1 MNNRKYH
8 TDPVMLL
15 AQGQAIMSPSDQ
27 ALQLLALNP
36 APERKKFA
44 IVLDNASWHMKTI
57 RLVETE
63 MLPEYSETRESVASV
78 KLPPCSPDF
87 NPVEQV
93 WRITRWET
101 FM

>member
-1 MNNRKYH
+1 
-8 TDPVMLL
+8 
-15 AQGQAIMSPSDQ
+15 
-27 ALQLLALNP
+27 
-36 APERKKFA
+36 
-44 IVLDNASWHMKTI
+44 MKTI